1 SSSSASSSSD
11 GRKYECHYC
20 NREFENSQALGGHQN
35 AHKKERQH
43 LKRPQFHPNKKSFP
57 PPPHLLPHK
66 GPVIVPSTA
75 NASPPWIY
83 LPYHA
88 STSMM
93 SRRGHPNVNYDDRPS
108 LSRLSNGCGGA
119 DRIDLRLKL

>member
-1 SSSSASSSSD
+1 MDDKMVEHGDHYHPPKPSTIKLFGIIISNDQDTSFSAASSSSD
-11 GRKYECHYC
+11 GHKYECHYC
-20 NREFENSQALGGHQN
+20 NREFENSQAL
-35 AHKKERQH
+35 
-43 LKRPQFHPNKKSFP
+43 
-57 PPPHLLPHK
+57 

-88 STSMM
+88 SMSMM